1 MRPRTTLLLAGLP
14 ALLVA
19 AGAPSQGFRLPSG
32 LAVAVQTDVL
42 RPLVRITLRLDL
54 PAGLAEADVR
64 MLGAALARGGAGPHS
79 ARDLQ
84 RSGMVDGHA
93 WSFEVRG
100 GSLFWSVLADS
111 QDQEG
116 AAEQLAHRVMRPDL
130 AEGWRNLRAEA
141 AETSGRAAFCAA
153 LARDPAH
160 WNLPEDA
167 SLGRLLALGHAVLR
181 PERATLSFQGDV
193 TLAQARQL
201 ALLQFGT
208 WRPGPPDALPDP
220 VPRQADPR
228 IALAPGSEGRTLQ
241 VGLERLSGPEGFQ
254 ASADILV
261 AHRLAGLFEWREGY
275 LVHVRTLRPSEGFSQ
290 ALRDLIAD
298 VDRRLAVPPGAED
311 LRILGE
317 AREAAVLRQRL
328 EPALAHHA
336 LPEELPLE
344 RLAPLLEAAAVRKRL
359 RVLLEGAGSED
370 QAALAALGLGPVQR
384 FNR

>member
-1 MRPRTTLLLAGLP
+1 MRPPAAILFLAVP
-14 ALLVA
+14 AQLVA
-19 AGAPSQGFRLPSG
+19 SGVPPQGFRLPSG

-54 PAGLAEADVR
+54 PAELAEADLR

-79 ARDLQ
+79 AQDLQ
-84 RSGMVDGHA
+84 RSGMADGHA
-93 WSFEVRG
+93 WTFEIRG
-100 GSLFWSVLADS
+100 RSLSWSVLADS

-116 AAEQLAHRVMRPDL
+116 AAEHLAHRVVRPDL
-130 AEGWRNLRAEA
+130 TEGWRNLRMEA
-141 AETSGRAAFCAA
+141 AETSGRAAFRAA
-153 LARDPAH
+153 LTQDPVH

-167 SLGRLLALGHAVLR
+167 TLERLLALGRALLR

-220 VPRQADPR
+220 VPRLAGPR
-228 IALAPGSEGRTLQ
+228 ITLAPGSEGRTLQ
-241 VGLERLSGPEGFQ
+241 AGLERASGPEGLQ
-254 ASADILV
+254 ASVDILM
-261 AHRLAGLFEWREGY
+261 AHRLAGLFDRREGC
-275 LVHVRTLRPSEGFSQ
+275 LVHAHTLRPSEGFSQ
-290 ALRDLIAD
+290 ALQALLAE

-311 LRILGE
+311 LRIL
-317 AREAAVLRQRL
+317 RETRAAALLRQRL

-336 LPEELPLE
+336 LPEDLPLE

-370 QAALAALGLGPVQR
+370 QTALAALALGPVQR